1 MTRILDNPG
10 VAKRSNISIAIL
22 AAVFLYGIWELWHAA
37 TVGGSQLDYIFGICF
52 VGGAIYGMRTTLAE
66 TRDLVTVFDADTTSG
81 EAALTL
87 WRPLGSKRIETTLDQ
102 IAGWRLWVET
112 GTRGQR
118 SYFLLARDP
127 AHDKTLRFE
136 LVRGMDIPDELRRIA
151 PEAIEDFERETGV
164 TRED

>member
-81 EAALTL
+81 EAVLTL
-87 WRPLGSKRIETTLDQ
+87 WRPLGSKRIVTTLDQ
-102 IAGWRLWVET
+102 ITGWRLWVET
-112 GTRGQR
+112 GARNQK

-127 AHDKTLRFE
+127 SHDKALRFE
-136 LVRGMDIPDELRRIA
+136 LLRGMDIPDELRRLA
-151 PEAIEDFERETGV
+151 PEAVEDFERETGV
-164 TRED
+164 TRQD